1 MKKIGIIGGLA
12 WPSTVDY
19 YRLLCKLAN
28 QRFRIAGEDPPFSTP
43 PMVIESL
50 NIKETRALRGMHG
63 DEKSWE
69 SYDSKFRD
77 AFVRLKHAGADFG
90 MIASNTP
97 HMRLHGIVRG
107 LDLPVVS
114 ILEATSKAVASNG
127 GSAAL
132 VLGTPLTMRSPV
144 YPQALQKQGI
154 SALPQVS
161 DEEMAEIEQL
171 IDVDLYQGVIDNA
184 RDRIVEISRKHVR
197 SPATELVCLAC
208 TELPLAFPEQAD
220 SVYFRHNGI
229 GFINTIAAHVEMVLD
244 EAFFKG

>member
-43 PMVIESL
+43 PMVVESL
-50 NIKETRALRGMHG
+50 NIKETKALRGMD

-69 SYDSKFRD
+69 PYDSKFRD
-77 AFVRLKHAGADFG
+77 AFVRLKNAGADFG

-97 HMRLHGIVRG
+97 HMRLHGITRG

-127 GSAAL
+127 GRAAL
-132 VLGTPLTMRSPV
+132 VLGTPITMRSPI

-161 DEEMAEIEQL
+161 DEEIAEIEQL
-171 IDVDLYQGVIDNA
+171 IDVDLYQGVTDRA
-184 RDRIVEISRKHVR
+184 RDRIVEISRKHVH
-197 SPATELVCLAC
+197 SPATDLVCLAC
-208 TELPLAFPEQAD
+208 TELPLAFPEHAD
-220 SVYFRHNGI
+220 SVFFRHDGI
-229 GFINTIAAHVEMVLD
+229 GFINTIAAHVEMVLG
-244 EAFFKG
+244 EVFFKG